1 MKRNHLANTINCD
14 ITGPVIGRVRVRLDR
29 RQVIF
34 LRFLIEGYEGL
45 ATATTVDPWASI
57 VDLHV
62 PVERLAELTDLLSV
76 ERDSLGITKVEQGVP

>member
-1 MKRNHLANTINCD
+1 M
-14 ITGPVIGRVRVRLDR
+14 IGRIRISLDR

-45 ATATTVDPWASI
+45 ATTTTVDPWASI

-62 PVERLAELTDLLSV
+62 PVERMTELRDLLDA
-76 ERDSLGITKVEQGVP
+76 ERDQLGIYKIEKGVP